1 MAVTE
6 NLRLE
11 NVRIGFRNFAGE
23 AGKYNAAGN
32 RNFVVFLDTEIAT
45 QLELDGWNIRW
56 LEPRNEEEDRQ
67 GYMQVTV
74 AFNNY
79 PPTVMLISMNQKTIL
94 DEETI
99 NILDW
104 ADIASVDLVI
114 RPYNWEVNGKTG
126 VKAYVKNMYVK
137 LREDEFAK
145 KYQNIPVADEHP
157 FRDED

>member
-56 LEPRNEEEDRQ
+56 LEPRDEQDDRQ
-67 GYMQVTV
+67 GYMQATV

-94 DEETI
+94 DEDTI

-104 ADIASVDLVI
+104 ADIESVDLVI

-137 LREDEFAK
+137 LSEDEFAK
-145 KYQNIPVADEHP
+145 KYQDTPVVDKHP